1 MRVVFLHGV
10 GSPPSVDELQAPLLR
25 VLGEQNV
32 HLDGPLSI
40 VAPSYEDLLRNPPE
54 SAGPQPEFTYT
65 APSRDQRVAD
75 AEGFRARQ
83 KAMEDRLRRH
93 RDQEPLRSRA
103 PALIKN
109 RMPEVIS
116 RGPAGDLRLAFNY
129 RKDEARRHA
138 IWSRVLDSIELRT
151 PLVLVGHSLGSAI
164 AIDLLKRLQG
174 NHVQLLLTLGSPLGA
189 IRLAGDHGVDTVFPY
204 DVLDYWVNMY
214 DALDPV
220 TQGRGLRRHFWA
232 SGGPSRAPADD
243 GGPGGAPARSGSLP
257 WPRGH
262 CRRNRVR
269 SARGSAELATDAA
282 RGPDRRMGRTRPAD
296 VLCVGARSGPAPRG

>member
-10 GSPPSVDELQAPLLR
+10 GSPRQWTNSRHPFGAS
-25 VLGEQNV
+25 LGSRM
-32 HLDGPLSI
+32 SI
-40 VAPSYEDLLRNPPE
+40 WMGLWVSSRPPTRTLLRNPPE

-65 APSRDQRVAD
+65 APSRDERAAN
-75 AEGFRARQ
+75 AEGFRDRQ

-138 IWSRVLDSIELRT
+138 IWSRVLDSIEPRT

-164 AIDLLKRLQG
+164 ATRPTEAASG

-189 IRLAGDHGVDTVFPY
+189 IRLAGDHGVDQVFPY
-204 DVLDYWVNMY
+204 D
-214 DALDPV
+214 AL
-220 TQGRGLRRHFWA
+220 TTG
-232 SGGPSRAPADD
+232 
-243 GGPGGAPARSGSLP
+243 
-257 WPRGH
+257 
-262 CRRNRVR
+262 
-269 SARGSAELATDAA
+269 
-282 RGPDRRMGRTRPAD
+282 
-296 VLCVGARSGPAPRG
+296 